1 MASNFDCKMGLSD
14 MLNEEGIKPNSH
26 MIVSPVLSSIPL
38 QSDTQPDGTTMPEAV
53 DVIEFAP
60 VGTPFL
66 DYDWLLSQN
75 NDLLR
80 LVSEQRKSSQHQT
93 VIFNDILQKLAEATQ
108 AKDQIEWQRQALWS
122 DNIRLK
128 GEVAQMQ
135 HALAVD
141 RFQHAED
148 RKNALLR
155 DELGNALR
163 QEAFLQRDFTRLTTE
178 YLGQMTRVL
187 TVAVHAPETEAA
199 RILLASSY
207 EAQLKE
213 CQRLREGLPRE
224 SISSQQQHRTSL
236 PPLAPAPIV
245 HAQPSGAGHS
255 RAATQ
260 DNNTRVNL
268 TAVGRHLSQDPAMH
282 SWAIGTPRKYLKA
295 KNGKRKVPQ

>member
-1 MASNFDCKMGLSD
+1 MYTTLVLTPI
-14 MLNEEGIKPNSH
+14 LNQMK
-26 MIVSPVLSSIPL
+26 
-38 QSDTQPDGTTMPEAV
+38 
-53 DVIEFAP
+53 
-60 VGTPFL
+60 GTPFL

-93 VIFNDILQKLAEATQ
+93 VIFNDILQKLAETTQ

-178 YLGQMTRVL
+178 HLAQMTRAL
-187 TVAVHAPETEAA
+187 TVAVHAPEIEVA
-199 RILLASSY
+199 RPLFASNY
-207 EAQLKE
+207 EAQLEE

-224 SISSQQQHRTSL
+224 LDSSQQQHRKSL

-245 HAQPSGAGHS
+245 HAQPSGTGHS

-260 DNNTRVNL
+260 DDNTGVNQ
-268 TAVGRHLSQDPAMH
+268 TVVGGHLSQDPTMR

-295 KNGKRKVPQ
+295 KNG

>member
-14 MLNEEGIKPNSH
+14 ILNEEGIKANGH
-26 MIVSPVLSSIPL
+26 IIVSPVLSSIPL
-38 QSDTQPDGTTMPEAV
+38 QSDTQPDRTTMPEAV
-53 DVIEFAP
+53 DVTEFAP

-66 DYDWLLSQN
+66 GYDWLLSQS
-75 NDLLR
+75 NDLIH

-93 VIFNDILQKLAEATQ
+93 VIFNDALQKLAETTQ

-148 RKNALLR
+148 SKNALLR
-155 DELGNALR
+155 DELGSSLR
-163 QEAFLQRDFTRLTTE
+163 QEALLQRDFTRLTTE
-178 YLGQMTRVL
+178 HLAQMTRVL
-187 TVAVHAPETEAA
+187 TVAVHGPETEVA
-199 RILLASSY
+199 RLLLASSY

-213 CQRLREGLPRE
+213 CQRLREGLTRE
-224 SISSQQQHRTSL
+224 LDSSQQQHRTSL
-236 PPLAPAPIV
+236 RPLAPAPIA
-245 HAQPSGAGHS
+245 HAQPSVVGHS

-260 DNNTRVNL
+260 DDNTGVNL
-268 TAVGRHLSQDPAMH
+268 TAVGGHQSQDPTMH

-295 KNGKRKVPQ
+295 KNCKRKVPQ

>member
-26 MIVSPVLSSIPL
+26 IIVSPVLSSIPL
-38 QSDTQPDGTTMPEAV
+38 QSDTQIDRTTMPEAV
-53 DVIEFAP
+53 DVTGFAP
-60 VGTPFL
+60 V
-66 DYDWLLSQN
+66 
-75 NDLLR
+75 
-80 LVSEQRKSSQHQT
+80 T

-163 QEAFLQRDFTRLTTE
+163 QEVVLQRNFTRLTTE
-178 YLGQMTRVL
+178 HLAQMTRVL
-187 TVAVHAPETEAA
+187 TVAVHAPETEVA
-199 RILLASSY
+199 RLLLASSY

-260 DNNTRVNL
+260 DDNTGVNP
-268 TAVGRHLSQDPAMH
+268 TAVGGHLSQDPTMH